1 MLDIIE
7 ELYRAAP
14 LLISSDSHFG
24 EGGSGVGFCYK
35 SERIN
40 FPHSGSTMYN
50 SPNLTNISRK
60 NLANNLLPHQADRG
74 EIKSTGTLF
83 FCRPEKNYSG
93 N

>member
-40 FPHSGSTMYN
+40 FPHAGSTYITILG
-50 SPNLTNISRK
+50 LT
-60 NLANNLLPHQADRG
+60 P
-74 EIKSTGTLF
+74 
-83 FCRPEKNYSG
+83 C
-93 N
+93 